1 MSLFDVLRY
10 PVSDFPRESELNNI
24 PVKIWQRY
32 IKSRNIGYMIT
43 PEEEYNNFVWC
54 YYNNRLKELKKRV
67 ALLRRIIERWE
78 DK

>member
-10 PVSDFPRESELNNI
+10 PVSDFPKESELDNI

-32 IKSRNIGYMIT
+32 IKARNIGYMIT
-43 PEEEYNNFVWC
+43 PDEECNNFVWC
-54 YYNNRLKELKKRV
+54 YHNKPKELKKRV